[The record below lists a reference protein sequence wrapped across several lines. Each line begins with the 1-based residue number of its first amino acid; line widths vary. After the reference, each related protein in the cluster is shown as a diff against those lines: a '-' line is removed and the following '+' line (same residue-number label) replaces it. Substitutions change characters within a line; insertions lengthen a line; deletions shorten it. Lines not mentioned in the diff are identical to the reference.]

1 MSAMMLRH
9 DDLPSTQDW
18 TTMLSMA
25 EQLVKSGLLPATIKT
40 AQAAVVIIQKGREI
54 GVPPMA
60 AINGIGVINGKP
72 VCGAELMLALLYR
85 DHGDEAVRVVRS
97 DAEACE
103 IAYRRRGWSKPE
115 EYAFTIEDAK
125 RAGLAGTAT
134 WTKYPQAMLRA
145 RCISAVARMAFP
157 DSIGG
162 MYTPEELGAT
172 VTVAPDGDLVMAPE
186 VARVRELR
194 PAAAVTIDHETGEVI
209 DDDPVTASE
218 AVEAATPDDGT
229 YQATIDTE
237 DMGAAIQADFL
248 RAIANAGSL
257 KELVVIR
264 QKAKDDGWAT
274 PATAEAYER
283 KRAAFK
289 ATN

>member
-1 MSAMMLRH
+1 MSAMVLRH

-40 AQAAVVIIQKGREI
+40 AQAAVVIIQKGRELGI
-54 GVPPMA
+54 PPMA

-72 VCGAELMLALLYR
+72 VAGAELMLALLYR
-85 DHGDEAVRVVRS
+85 DHGDEAVRVIRS

-115 EYAFTIEDAK
+115 RFAFSIEDAK
-125 RAGLAGTAT
+125 RAGLAGGQT

-172 VTVAPDGDLVMAPE
+172 VTVAPDGDLVMAHE

-194 PAAAVTIDHETGEVI
+194 PAAVTIDHETGEVI

-218 AVEAATPDDGT
+218 AVEAATPDDG
-229 YQATIDTE
+229 QARLEMDDE
-237 DMGAAIQADFL
+237 DVDVEAEWVAAIVDADSPERL
-248 RAIANAGSL
+248 AQIAKAL
-257 KELVVIR
+257 KESGM
-264 QKAKDDGWAT
+264 KT
-274 PATAEAYER
+274 PALTDAYKR
-283 KRAAFK
+283 KRLAFGS
-289 ATN
+289 TN